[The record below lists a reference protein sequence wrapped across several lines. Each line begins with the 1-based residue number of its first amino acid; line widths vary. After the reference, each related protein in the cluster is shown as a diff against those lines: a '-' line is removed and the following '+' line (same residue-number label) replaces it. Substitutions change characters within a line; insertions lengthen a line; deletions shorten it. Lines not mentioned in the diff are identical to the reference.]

1 MNENIS
7 KALVRAQAEMPTVP
21 MNATNPFLKNR
32 YADLGNVIETVRPVL
47 AKHGLAFSQFPVGK
61 EGEFGIKTILL
72 HESGEFFESTVTL
85 PLADEKG
92 KSVAQVAGSYST
104 YLRRISLNGILGIY
118 ADEDNDG
125 NQPAAKKKAPPETAS
140 TGDTR
145 PFAPER
151 LKEVITSGTATKLS
165 KLVSNQEHFFDQYRN
180 ILAKHLNTI
189 LGEDTKRY
197 ELCKW
202 LVGQTS
208 TSKMTQAQVL
218 ALLAWLGTNTF
229 EAAPSET
236 AIQEAKSAHIYAL
249 KAEGQT
255 NLL

>member
-125 NQPAAKKKAPPETAS
+125 NQPAAKKKTPLVQVAVP
-140 TGDTR
+140 TGEPKT
-145 PFAPER
+145 F
-151 LKEVITSGTATKLS
+151 IG
-165 KLVSNQEHFFDQYRN
+165 
-180 ILAKHLNTI
+180 LAAAEKVT
-189 LGEDTKRY
+189 GSDGVTYGDKDTKS
-197 ELCKW
+197 LSHMW
-202 LVGQTS
+202 
-208 TSKMTQAQVL
+208 
-218 ALLAWLGTNTF
+218 N
-229 EAAPSET
+229 
-236 AIQEAKSAHIYAL
+236 AIQIAMKDGD
-249 KAEGQT
+249 KADKLEEYQFKADAIQT
-255 NLL
+255 IMNQRSKQE